1 MRIMRNPEDER
12 GIFVDRGEDGR
23 VDEFQICEI
32 DAAILGIVD
41 EKGGHWLDF
50 EQRLCP
56 SCRTD
61 FLIEATIT
69 DLMGRSRPFN
79 LMLEE
84 RVLTNDEFNADPPD
98 PNAAFMKYFDF
109 NSDSP
114 GPDPTFMQYYDPY
127 ERPPME

>member
-12 GIFVDRGEDGR
+12 GVFVDRGEDGK

-50 EQRLCP
+50 EQHLCP
-56 SCRTD
+56 SCQQD
-61 FLIEATIT
+61 FLIDATIS

-79 LMLEE
+79 SMIEG
-84 RVLTNDEFNADPPD
+84 RVLTNDEFDADPPG
-98 PNAAFMKYFDF
+98 PNPAFMKYFNLDA
-109 NSDSP
+109 DLR
-114 GPDPTFMQYYDPY
+114 GPDRAFLQHYDPY
-127 ERPPME
+127 ERPPLE